1 MGRVK
6 TAAEKRAELIIKYRN
21 LAVEKEEQ
29 DGDLITYHLSKEGK
43 KFIMHCLSV
52 VKTIG
57 IAYIRELKQVIDN
70 EEADMGI
77 FVVEGKYT
85 YSAKNSAPKLS
96 VELIPPTLPT
106 FDIFEHNLVSKAF
119 IVDEEEKKKLIE
131 KYHAQPYQYPWMKV
145 SDPIAIILGGIAG
158 DVISI
163 TRKSETAGI
172 AESYRYVV

>member
-85 YSAKNSAPKLS
+85 YSAKAQAPKLS

-106 FDIFEHNLVSKAF
+106 FDIFEHYLVAKAF